1 MQLCV
6 VLSEQRIDS
15 KAIIKMQ
22 LITRPTRSKYINLDT
37 INARVLI
44 FCQKRRSDGVIG
56 AEWTLILPQNSANY
70 VPFTHAPRAATL
82 RRYGLNV
89 PVLYPRSEPAR
100 SVCVNG
106 P

>member
-1 MQLCV
+1 MQLYV

-22 LITRPTRSKYINLDT
+22 LITTRSNYINLDT

-56 AEWTLILPQNSANY
+56 
-70 VPFTHAPRAATL
+70 
-82 RRYGLNV
+82 
-89 PVLYPRSEPAR
+89 SE
-100 SVCVNG
+100 
-106 P
+106 

>member
-1 MQLCV
+1 MQLYV

-22 LITRPTRSKYINLDT
+22 LITTRSNYINLDT

-56 AEWTLILPQNSANY
+56 SEWTLIQPQNSANY

-89 PVLYPRSEPAR
+89 PVFYPRSEPAR